1 MKTLKNGDDFIS
13 KTMFA
18 YNVIKNTNFAKDYDS
33 IEQQLMPIVDAK
45 VSDEELVNA
54 LKAIFEDLQAK
65 RHMTKERLEFF
76 LYDLNDLNYILFDGK
91 NQKLKDLEVE
101 LGMIVD
107 NMK

>member
-1 MKTLKNGDDFIS
+1 MS

-45 VSDEELVNA
+45 VTDEELVNA

-65 RHMTKERLEFF
+65 RNMTKERLEFF
-76 LYDLNDLNYILFDGK
+76 IYDLNDLNHILYSGQNK
-91 NQKLKDLEVE
+91 RLKDLENE

>member
-1 MKTLKNGDDFIS
+1 MS

-65 RHMTKERLEFF
+65 RNMTKERLEFF
-76 LYDLNDLNYILFDGK
+76 IYDLNDLNYILFDGK
-91 NQKLKDLEVE
+91 NEKLKKLEIE

>member
-1 MKTLKNGDDFIS
+1 MS

-45 VSDEELVNA
+45 VSDDDMVDA
-54 LKAIFEDLQAK
+54 IKAIFEDLQAK
-65 RHMTKERLEFF
+65 RNMTKERLEFF
-76 LYDLNDLNYILFDGK
+76 IYDLNDLNYILFEGK
-91 NQKLKDLEVE
+91 NEKLKKLEIN

>member
-1 MKTLKNGDDFIS
+1 MS

-65 RHMTKERLEFF
+65 RNMTKERLEFF
-76 LYDLNDLNYILFDGK
+76 LYDLNDLNYILFEGK
-91 NQKLKDLEVE
+91 NEKLKKLEIN

>member
-1 MKTLKNGDDFIS
+1 MS

-33 IEQQLMPIVDAK
+33 IEQQLQPILDAK

-65 RHMTKERLEFF
+65 RNMTKERLEFF
-76 LYDLNDLNYILFDGK
+76 IYDLNDLNYILFDGK
-91 NQKLKDLEVE
+91 NKKLKDLEIN
-101 LGMIVD
+101 LGMIID
-107 NMK
+107 SMK

>member
-1 MKTLKNGDDFIS
+1 MS

-18 YNVIKNTNFAKDYDS
+18 YQIIRNTNFAKDYDS
-33 IEQQLMPIVDAK
+33 IEQQLQPILDAK
-45 VSDEELVNA
+45 VSDDDLVNA

-65 RHMTKERLEFF
+65 RNMTKERLEFF
-76 LYDLNDLNYILFDGK
+76 IYDLNDLNYILFDGK
-91 NQKLKDLEVE
+91 NEKLKKLEIN